1 MFRRIDERT
10 LIAGQIRPEDVESAK
25 AEGVTMIV
33 NNRPDGEEPGQ
44 PLAAEIEQAARA
56 AGLDYRFIPIER
68 TIDAGQVAAIEQA
81 YEQAAGDLLLFCRSG
96 TRSSYL
102 WAAAR
107 RPQR

>member
-1 MFRRIDERT
+1 MFRRVDERT
-10 LIAGQIRPEDVESAK
+10 LVAGQIQPEQVESAK

-68 TIDAGQVAAIEQA
+68 TIDADQVAALEEA
-81 YEQAAGDLLLFCRSG
+81 YTQTTGDLLLFCRSG

-107 RPQR
+107 QRQR